1 MDHDGVVDEVVLHF
15 DEVPLHFT
23 SLHLAATLIVGP
35 EEGTVFL
42 GSVVVDS

>member
-23 SLHLAATLIVGP
+23 SLHLAATLAGAMCIP
-35 EEGTVFL
+35 
-42 GSVVVDS
+42 SIQAPP